1 VYPSLIKRYPESEL
15 GITGILFGCLVQS
28 QLVEKVSLK
37 KALKYVLE
45 SLKKEPKSKMHRFS
59 ICALN
64 KFKQRLPEWPEYC
77 QLITQTPHFHTFPT
91 ELKTVCTGGALPLG
105 GVPIVQTGDAPVSVA
120 NARADPTASTAAPL
134 VAAPPGGFG
143 SSNVKVLL
151 AAAEK
156 GGLKEPSSKVQDR
169 IHFVFNNL
177 TENNLDQK
185 ARELF
190 EVVTEEDYPW
200 MAQYLVVKRCA
211 LEPNFHDLYRKFMD
225 HINLKNFNKA
235 ALKETLMNVRI
246 LLVRFRHIA
255 TRAPLSRVPTCISSQ
270 TLCRICSTT
279 GRLRTRRRLQS
290 GRF

>member
-1 VYPSLIKRYPESEL
+1 
-15 GITGILFGCLVQS
+15 
-28 QLVEKVSLK
+28 
-37 KALKYVLE
+37 
-45 SLKKEPKSKMHRFS
+45 
-59 ICALN
+59 
-64 KFKQRLPEWPEYC
+64 
-77 QLITQTPHFHTFPT
+77 
-91 ELKTVCTGGALPLG
+91 
-105 GVPIVQTGDAPVSVA
+105 VSVA